1 MHRPESRLELVQ
13 QATDITIGESI
24 AALSQIDE
32 YPASYEHLS
41 YLRNVKKNSPDSVD
55 VYTSTSDNRQVVLSG
70 KRPVK
75 EFGLYIH
82 HLFRPLAG
90 SIRTRQVFVL
100 TLGDS
105 LIDSCSRL
113 ELRKG

>member
-1 MHRPESRLELVQ
+1 MHWPESRLELVQ
-13 QATDITIGESI
+13 QSTDTTIGESI
-24 AALSQIDE
+24 AALSKIDE
-32 YPASYEHLS
+32 HPASYQHLS
-41 YLRNVKKNSPDSVD
+41 YLRHVKKDSPDPVD
-55 VYTSTSDNRQVVLSG
+55 VYTSTSDNRQVVLSS

-100 TLGDS
+100 TLGER
-105 LIDSCSRL
+105 LID
-113 ELRKG
+113 